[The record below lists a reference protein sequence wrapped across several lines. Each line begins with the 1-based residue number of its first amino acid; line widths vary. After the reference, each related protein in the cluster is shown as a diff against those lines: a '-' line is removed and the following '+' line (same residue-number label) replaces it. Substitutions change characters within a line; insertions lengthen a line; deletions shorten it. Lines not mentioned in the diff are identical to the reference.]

1 MSSTLVSPPLVK
13 AKSLH
18 CPNCGGP
25 IELRGFA
32 HTLTAVCPSCLS
44 VLDATSPELQILQ
57 TFQDKERIQP
67 KIPLGS
73 RGTFNGTVYEL
84 IGFQERSVQ
93 TSDDFFSWDEYLL
106 FNPYKGFRYISEY
119 CGHWNVIRVLSRIPD
134 PCIARGR
141 RAFALD
147 GHKYA
152 AFDSMVATTSY
163 VVGEFPWQVRVGD
176 TAACEDFIAPPYMLS
191 SETTEGETTWSLGE
205 YWEGS
210 KIWQAFR
217 LPGKPPDAQ
226 GVFANQPSPHA
237 GKTSSAWHLWLWLNV
252 ALFALVTVFNLT
264 KANREVFRDE
274 YVYVPG
280 KSAEASFV
288 TPPFELAGADK
299 NVAVGAHANVDNDW
313 IYLNFALI
321 NDQTGQTFDFARE
334 VSYYHDS
341 DGSEGSRDNKV
352 VIPDVPAGRYYLR
365 VEPEMSSTAPATRY
379 EIFVRR
385 DVPVYSYFWIAAG
398 LMLIPPLATWF
409 RSNQFEARRWRES
422 DYRPVESPA
431 LKIAGGIIESMGDD

>member
-1 MSSTLVSPPLVK
+1 
-13 AKSLH
+13 
-18 CPNCGGP
+18 
-25 IELRGFA
+25 
-32 HTLTAVCPSCLS
+32 
-44 VLDATSPELQILQ
+44 
-57 TFQDKERIQP
+57 
-67 KIPLGS
+67 
-73 RGTFNGTVYEL
+73 
-84 IGFQERSVQ
+84 
-93 TSDDFFSWDEYLL
+93 
-106 FNPYKGFRYISEY
+106 
-119 CGHWNVIRVLSRIPD
+119 
-134 PCIARGR
+134 
-141 RAFALD
+141 
-147 GHKYA
+147 
-152 AFDSMVATTSY
+152 
-163 VVGEFPWQVRVGD
+163 
-176 TAACEDFIAPPYMLS
+176 
-191 SETTEGETTWSLGE
+191 
-205 YWEGS
+205 
-210 KIWQAFR
+210 
-217 LPGKPPDAQ
+217 
-226 GVFANQPSPHA
+226 
-237 GKTSSAWHLWLWLNV
+237 
-252 ALFALVTVFNLT
+252 LVTLFNLT
-264 KANREVFRDE
+264 KANREVFHDE

-288 TPPFELAGADK
+288 TPTFELAGSNK

-385 DVPVYSYFWIAAG
+385 DVPIYSFFWIAAG
-398 LMLIPPLATWF
+398 LLLIPPFATWF